1 MAGIKLSAF
10 SGIAPKIQARNLSD
24 VNGQAA
30 DNVRLLSGALE
41 PWKKPIAV
49 TGNNLTSGDVL
60 SIFRMSSGAAS
71 YWLSWTRDVNCVP
84 SLIAGDEAQRIY
96 YTGDGEPRISN
107 LALAIAGGG
116 VMPAGFYVL
125 GVAAPLV
132 APTVTPSGG
141 TGAADSRAYMETFV
155 TAWGEEGAP
164 SPVSAVTTGKV
175 DDTWALAA
183 LNAAPINT
191 AAISG
196 ATHAAGVV
204 TVTTASTAYLRA
216 GEEVTIASVVG
227 MTDLN
232 GKHAITQVVDATH
245 FKVALT
251 TAQTYTSGGS
261 WTRVAAHNTTG
272 MTRRIY
278 RTSGG
283 VYRLVAEIAIAT
295 TTYNDTVAETALGEI
310 CPSIGWDMPPP
321 GLKALV
327 VHPMGFLIGAVG
339 NEICFSDPWHPHAW
353 PTAYR
358 QTTKFPLV
366 GLGVFASS
374 IVACTTGTPY
384 ILNGSHPDSISIEQT
399 ELNEPCIAK
408 RSIVDVGTGIM
419 YASHSGMVFIGIGG
433 ASVATQNLL
442 SRRDWQAYVP
452 ENMGCAYY
460 DGMVVGFVDSAVA
473 GGRNGF
479 VFDSK
484 SGTFS
489 SLSVLAT
496 AAYADPENGSLYLV
510 SNGVLMEWNADPN
523 NNEIYEWRSKTF
535 SLPRPINAGW
545 GQLDADFATLHADQS
560 AQDAA
565 QLAADIAYNTAILAS
580 GVTDGELDAAMLDEY
595 MLDGSML
602 VGGQLTNYTRR
613 FLHFQIYAND
623 ELKYTEAILNNKPF
637 SLPAGYKSSLYE
649 VRVSGN
655 VTVFGVSVAETAAG
669 LRNV

>member
-1 MAGIKLSAF
+1 MTAIKISAF
-10 SGIAPKIQARNLSD
+10 SGIAPKIQPRLLNDA
-24 VNGQAA
+24 NGQAA

-41 PWKKPIAV
+41 PWKKLASISA
-49 TGNNLTSGDVL
+49 NNLSAGDIQ
-60 SIFRMSSGAAS
+60 SIFRMSDGNTS
-71 YWLSWTRDVNCVP
+71 YWLSWASDVNCVP

-107 LALAIAGGG
+107 LALAIAGGAA
-116 VMPAGFYVL
+116 MPAGFYVL
-125 GVAAPLV
+125 GVPAPLV

-141 TGAADSRAYMETFV
+141 VGAADSRAYMETFV

-175 DDTWALAA
+175 DDTWALSS

-191 AAISG
+191 AAISA
-196 ATHAAGVV
+196 ATHSAGVV
-204 TVTTASTAYLRA
+204 TVTTASTKYLRA
-216 GEEVTIASVVG
+216 GEEVTIADVVG

-232 GKHAITQVVDATH
+232 GNHTITQIDDATH

-278 RTSGG
+278 RTSSG
-283 VYRLVAEIAIAT
+283 VYRFVVEIAIAT

-310 CPSIGWDMPPP
+310 CPSIGWDMPPT
-321 GLKALV
+321 GLKGLV
-327 VHPMGFLIGAVG
+327 AHPMGFLCGVVG
-339 NEICFSDPWHPHAW
+339 NEICFCDTWHPHAW
-353 PTAYR
+353 PAAYR

-366 GLGVFASS
+366 GLGVFSSS

-399 ELNEPCIAK
+399 ELVEPCVAK

-433 ASVATQNLL
+433 ANVATQNLL
-442 SRRDWQAYVP
+442 ARRDWQEYSP
-452 ENMGCAYY
+452 ENIVCTYY
-460 DGMVVGFVDSAVA
+460 DGMVIGLASSANA
-473 GGRNGF
+473 AEHSGF

-484 SGTFS
+484 SGAFS

-510 SNGVLMEWNADPN
+510 SGGVLKEWNADTT
-523 NNEIYEWRSKTF
+523 NNETYEWRSKTF
-535 SLPRPINAGW
+535 VLPRPINYGW
-545 GQLDADFATLHADQS
+545 AQVDADFAFLNADQT
-560 AQDAA
+560 ANIAA
-565 QLAADIAYNTAILAS
+565 QVAADTAYNTTVLAS
-580 GVTDGELDAAMLDEY
+580 GVTDGELDAVMLDEY

-602 VGGQLTNYTRR
+602 VGGQTTNYAQR
-613 FLHFQIYAND
+613 FMHLQLYAD
-623 ELKYTEAILNNKPF
+623 GQMKYTEPVLNAKPF
-637 SLPAGYKSSLYE
+637 SMPSGYKSALYE
-649 VRVSGN
+649 VRLSGN
-655 VTVFGVSVAETAAG
+655 VPVFGVAIAETAAG